1 MPSAKPPYRGRF
13 QAQGGD
19 IDIYQKGGYSH
30 SWARD
35 KPVTEAE
42 GLQFLASIKKECND
56 SQQKQ
61 RSSAFEKVENFIK
74 RASEKGG
81 VEPTGKPISM
91 NFFDR
96 KRTIT
101 NARVDLEIHRG
112 KTFIPSGD

>member
-13 QAQGGD
+13 QAQGED

-35 KPVTEAE
+35 QPVTEVE
-42 GLQFLASIKKECND
+42 GLEFLANIKKECND
-56 SQQKQ
+56 SQQNQ
-61 RSSAFEKVENFIK
+61 RSSAFEKAENCIK
-74 RASEKGG
+74 RASETGG
-81 VEPTGKPISM
+81 VEPMGKPISM

-96 KRTIT
+96 KRTIR

-112 KTFIPSGD
+112 KTFIPSGN